1 MGDSEQSCLR
11 QNEITE
17 VIETI
22 DINKPDDVEVDEEE
36 MQRYNFLFES
46 SKEMYPDVCTYLIH
60 MAVLEQIAEE
70 KGVIP
75 DEQNIEKLR
84 AKYDNNLDEY
94 DSIALKNF
102 DDEEQE

>member
-1 MGDSEQSCLR
+1 ME
-11 QNEITE
+11 NENNITE

-22 DINKPDDVEVDEEE
+22 DINKPDDIEVDEEE

-102 DDEEQE
+102 DDKEQE

>member
-1 MGDSEQSCLR
+1 ME
-11 QNEITE
+11 NENKITE

-22 DINKPDDVEVDEEE
+22 DINKPDDIEVDEEE

-102 DDEEQE
+102 DDE